1 MVHLYWILPDGTR
14 EGNNPQPFSSL
25 KGAMLAAERF
35 FAKTRTAYSGAEI
48 VDPDSQSIVGTVKNG
63 RLEGTVPSADA

>member
-1 MVHLYWILPDGTR
+1 
-14 EGNNPQPFSSL
+14 
-25 KGAMLAAERF
+25 MLAAERF